1 MAAIVWPMLVHQ
13 GLDDVLP
20 SCAAHHDL
28 ILDHLTSGVP
38 GYTYE
43 GAVLLRGP
51 LVLDWL
57 QAEASC
63 VLDATRGANDGLVA
77 LVALA
82 QEDS

>member
-1 MAAIVWPMLVHQ
+1 MAAVGRPVLVHQ
-13 GLDDVLP
+13 GLGDILLP
-20 SCAAHHDL
+20 GAAHHDL
-28 ILDHLTSGVP
+28 VLDHLSAGVP

-43 GAVLLRGP
+43 GAVLLLGP

-63 VLDATRGANDGLVA
+63 VLDATRGADDGLVA